1 MSAWWTTA
9 AADAL
14 TSWALQVL
22 AFALP
27 LALTMRGA
35 SLFGVLE
42 LPWRRLAIVSTL
54 LGGLILTPPL
64 DGLLLQ
70 LADPAPRFMPLTLV
84 EASVHGLLFGL
95 KIRMGLLVLECIANA
110 LESHLQ
116 LSPQGG
122 PSPLG
127 AFGTLTLSLW
137 ASEWWRAGGAPFRAL
152 TEPQPALTIDALTAV
167 VGQLFVALNQAM
179 SFTATA
185 LLALVAAE
193 LALGFVQR
201 AFPQLAMWQLT
212 LPLRLVLALQL
223 LRVLLQRPL
232 GAIA

>member
-14 TSWALQVL
+14 TAWALQVL

-64 DGLLLQ
+64 DGILLQ
-70 LADPAPRFMPLTLV
+70 LTDPAPSFMPLTIFD
-84 EASVHGLLFGL
+84 AGMHGLLFGL

-116 LSPQGG
+116 LAPQGG

-137 ASEWWRAGGAPFRAL
+137 ASAWWRDAGAPLRAL
-152 TEPQPALTIDALTAV
+152 TEPRPTLDVDALYALV
-167 VGQLFVALNQAM
+167 AQLFVALNQAL

-185 LLALVAAE
+185 VLAIVAAE
-193 LALGFVQR
+193 LGLGFIQR
-201 AFPQLAMWQLT
+201 AFPQLTMWQLT
-212 LPLRLVLALQL
+212 LPLRLVIALQL

-232 GAIA
+232 GAVA

>member
-1 MSAWWTTA
+1 MSAWWTVAT
-9 AADAL
+9 ADAL
-14 TSWALQVL
+14 TAWAMQVL

-27 LALTMRGA
+27 LTLILRGA
-35 SLFGVLE
+35 TLFGVLE
-42 LPWRRLAIVSTL
+42 LPWRRLAITSSI

-70 LADPAPRFMPLTLV
+70 LADPAPAFVPLTILD
-84 EASVHGLLFGL
+84 AGIHGLLFGL
-95 KIRMGLLVLECIANA
+95 KVRMGMLVLECIANA

-137 ASEWWRAGGAPFRAL
+137 ASAWWREAGATLRAL
-152 TEPQPALTIDALTAV
+152 TEPQPALSVDMLHALLA
-167 VGQLFVALNQAM
+167 QLFGALNQALT
-179 SFTATA
+179 FTATA
-185 LLALVAAE
+185 VLAIVAAE
-193 LALGFVQR
+193 LGLGFIQR
-201 AFPQLAMWQLT
+201 AFPQRAIWQLT
-212 LPLRLVLALQL
+212 LPLRLVIALQL